1 MSSERSG
8 SWGPRHGPDDAR
20 RREPVPA
27 KRVANHQGM
36 EVLEHLAGGLYRAKT
51 LRMSA
56 ELVFTWS

>member
-1 MSSERSG
+1 
-8 SWGPRHGPDDAR
+8 
-20 RREPVPA
+20 
-27 KRVANHQGM
+27 VANHQGI